1 MAVVALRTAA
11 WYGDR
16 PLPLELPAGWRVTTL
31 RPSTP
36 PPLDDHQIAL
46 ALERPVGQPPL
57 RELAR
62 GRSPGRW

>member
-1 MAVVALRTAA
+1 MAVAALRAAA

-16 PLPLELPAGWRVTTL
+16 PLPLELPAGWRVTTM

-46 ALERPVGQPPL
+46 ALERSAS
-57 RELAR
+57 R
-62 GRSPGRW
+62 RSASSPAAAPGRW

>member
-36 PPLDDHQIAL
+36 PPLDDDQIAL
-46 ALERPVGQPPL
+46 ALDRPVGRRFASSP
-57 RELAR
+57 AAA
-62 GRSPGRW
+62 PGRW